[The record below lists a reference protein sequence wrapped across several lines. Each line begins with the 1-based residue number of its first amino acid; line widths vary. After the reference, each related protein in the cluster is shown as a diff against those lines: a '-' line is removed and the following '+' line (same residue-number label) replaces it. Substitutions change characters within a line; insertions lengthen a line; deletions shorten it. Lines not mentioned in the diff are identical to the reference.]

1 MRKVLY
7 ILGSLNDEDVE
18 WMSSTGRRRVIE
30 AGAAP
35 LIREGEPSTDLFFVL
50 EGHAIVHIEGVG
62 EVAKL
67 GTGEVIGEMS
77 FVDSAPPSATVT
89 GNPGCV
95 VLALDKRAMDTRLRA
110 DIGFSSR
117 FYKAM
122 ANFLADRLRGSNIR
136 RSGGVSLGSSEIDE
150 DELDERLL
158 DTVSL
163 AGARF
168 ERMLSMMSGARSA

>member
-18 WMSSTGRRRVIE
+18 WMASTGQRRVID
-30 AGAAP
+30 AASGP

-50 EGHAIVHIEGVG
+50 DGHAVVHIEGVG
-62 EVAKL
+62 EVARL
-67 GTGEVIGEMS
+67 GTGEVVGEMS

-89 GNPGCV
+89 GDAGCV
-95 VLALDKRAMDTRLRA
+95 VLALDKRAMETRLRA
-110 DIGFSSR
+110 DLGFSSR

-122 ANFLADRLRGSNIR
+122 ANFLADRLRSSNIR
-136 RSGGVSLGSSEIDE
+136 RSGGASLGSSKIAD

-158 DTVSL
+158 DNVAL

-168 ERMLSMMSGARSA
+168 ERMLSMMSGARSG